1 LDDKAWRAVFR
12 QLAAL
17 GLLTADNE
25 GHGSLRLTAASR
37 AVLNGSQTVSL
48 RLQPERK
55 KTTAKSKAAREDKL
69 ATLDPAARAL
79 WARLRAWR
87 IDMAKKHGVPAY
99 VVFHDATLAE
109 LVHLRPQTK
118 NELRQVP
125 GMGARKLES
134 YGDDL
139 LEILRI

>member
-1 LDDKAWRAVFR
+1 M
-12 QLAAL
+12 
-17 GLLTADNE
+17 LTADGE

-55 KTTAKSKAAREDKL
+55 KTTAKTTAAREDKF
-69 ATLDPAARAL
+69 ATLDPAAHAL

-87 IDMAKKHGVPAY
+87 TEAAKKHGIPAY
-99 VVFHDATLAE
+99 VVFHDATLTE
-109 LVHLRPQTK
+109 LVRLRPRTE

-125 GMGARKLES
+125 GIGARKLES

-139 LEILRI
+139 LEILRA

>member
-1 LDDKAWRAVFR
+1 M
-12 QLAAL
+12 
-17 GLLTADNE
+17 
-25 GHGSLRLTAASR
+25 
-37 AVLNGSQTVSL
+37 
-48 RLQPERK
+48 
-55 KTTAKSKAAREDKL
+55 
-69 ATLDPAARAL
+69 LDPAARAL

-87 IDMAKKHGVPAY
+87 TEVAKKHGVPDY

-109 LVHLRPQTK
+109 LVRLHPRTE

-139 LEILRI
+139 LEILRA

>member
-1 LDDKAWRAVFR
+1 M
-12 QLAAL
+12 
-17 GLLTADNE
+17 
-25 GHGSLRLTAASR
+25 
-37 AVLNGSQTVSL
+37 LNGSRTVSL

-55 KTTAKSKAAREDKL
+55 KTTAKTTAAREDKL

-87 IDMAKKHGVPAY
+87 TEVAKKHSVPAY

-109 LVHLRPQTK
+109 LVRLRPQTE

-125 GMGARKLES
+125 GIGARKLES
-134 YGDDL
+134 YGNDL
-139 LEILRI
+139 LEILRA